1 MAAHAD
7 VHSTHAFPPTRHSIV
22 TALAQGTTED
32 RTRAF
37 DALARVY
44 WLPIAR
50 YVERWWS
57 TSRQD
62 AEDLTQSFLAA
73 AFEDGYFERFDPS
86 RARFRTFVRVCV
98 DRHVMKW
105 LEREGRLKRG
115 GDVRLVALDDL
126 NQVAGEATTD
136 ASEQIFRDEWIR
148 QLFQLALAR
157 LEQTLVE
164 RGNPL
169 CFEVFVAYDVA
180 ALASTD
186 GGAARPT
193 YQALA
198 ERFGIPRTQ
207 VTNFLNLA
215 RRLLREIVVSELR
228 VITANDAEL
237 RSEARALLGIA
248 P

>member
-1 MAAHAD
+1 MAAPTD
-7 VHSTHAFPPTRHSIV
+7 PHSAHAFPATRYSIV

-32 RTRAF
+32 RARAF
-37 DALARVY
+37 DALARAY

-50 YVERWWS
+50 YVELRWR

-62 AEDLTQSFLAA
+62 AEDLTQSLLAA
-73 AFEDGYFERFDPS
+73 AFDDGYFERFDAS

-105 LEREGRLKRG
+105 LEREGRQKRG
-115 GDVRLVALDDL
+115 GDVRLVAMDAMHE
-126 NQVAGEATTD
+126 VADEATTD

-148 QLFQLALAR
+148 HLFQLALDQLQELLTA
-157 LEQTLVE
+157 
-164 RGNPL
+164 RGNAL
-169 CFEVFVAYDVA
+169 CFEVFVARDVA
-180 ALASTD
+180 ALGAAM
-186 GGAARPT
+186 GGAERPS

-198 ERFGIPRTQ
+198 ERFGIPVTQ
-207 VTNFLNLA
+207 VTNHLNMA
-215 RRLLREIVVSELR
+215 RRLLREIVVAELR
-228 VITANDAEL
+228 VITASDAEL